1 MICSLTTPSS
11 KECMKVGLTGTRG
24 DNVRREFDQP
34 IVKIGRDPEG
44 CDFVFD
50 QAAWP
55 MVSRTHAELRL
66 EDRRCLLIDKN
77 STQGTFIN
85 GQRVVK
91 PTEVKTGT
99 LIQFG
104 HNGPVLTMEIVD
116 YSPSK
121 SGVTTTNGDP
131 LATTAKPVP
140 KPESKFPMLVFE
152 SGVAPEHGTHLVLD
166 SETTLLGR
174 DLIAITPEEAAG
186 PVVSR
191 RHAEVRRDSNGEFFV
206 EDLQSFNGTLVN
218 GKRIFQQTPLHDGD
232 RIQLSVS
239 GPMLRF
245 VTPNKKPAEPV
256 APTAPVSF
264 DGPPPWTESSDDLQS
279 IARGQS
285 TLVFRA
291 GSSKLPQPPPASRA
305 KEQLLIHCT
314 FEGKQ
319 SLSVGRAK
327 NNDITLDGL
336 LISKLHARFIR
347 TPQNLLVED
356 EGSTNGVY
364 VNGERVA
371 GRQPVKSDDIV
382 QIGPFVLRADPIIG
396 VKVFDSRSETRI
408 DAVNITEEVPSL
420 WGDGTFKL
428 LDKVSLAIEP
438 NEFVGLLG
446 PSGAGKSTLMN
457 ALNGMKR
464 TTGGRVFINN
474 LDLYQH
480 LYSIKQ
486 SIGYVPQDDII
497 HRELTC
503 YDTLYYVARLRLSR
517 DVPADDIDQIVNEVL
532 EVTGLADRRDALIS
546 QLSGGQRKRVSIAV
560 ELITKPSLIFLD
572 EPTSGLDPAT
582 EERIMKLFRQIAE
595 SGRTVI
601 MTTHAME
608 NVHLFDKIVLLM
620 RGKMIFC
627 GTPKEALKF
636 AGAKNF
642 IELYNNLENPASVEA
657 ASLSVPSP
665 QASKTER
672 RAYEKRYNEIVEMTA
687 EQWRQRFMVTE
698 TFQRTVFQP
707 LTHLQQRAE
716 VKSAVY
722 RRPGTVESLRQ
733 WATLVARY
741 ARVLASDKLNLLIL
755 FMQAPIIALLTY
767 FVVGAKDSRDF
778 VYFVLALVPVWFGI
792 SVAAR
797 EIVKERSVFK
807 RERMV
812 NLSLL
817 PYVGSKLFT
826 LSCIVSI
833 QCLLLFGTLKFF
845 DLIKLM
851 EVPGVAGGMAQWLT
865 MVLTGIVGIA
875 LGLFVSVLVR
885 TSEVATSIVPLI
897 LIPQILLCG
906 LMGVPQGLSRVVGAA
921 MPATWSFDQMK
932 RLSTLDTLRQEGSDP
947 GGKNEGLGLFE
958 HVKKTNESKL
968 QSTRNQLE
976 DFNKRT
982 NESLREYDRRVKSSI
997 QRGDVNSI
1005 ASAKPPAPVG
1015 TPPQLPNYEAVS
1027 DDLRKYVT
1035 FKHPWG
1041 GVVINAVVLLIMVL
1055 VFLAATLIVLRL
1067 QDTKAR
1073 RVKR

>member
-1 MICSLTTPSS
+1 
-11 KECMKVGLTGTRG
+11 MKVALKETRG
-24 DNVRREFDQP
+24 DHVRREFDQP
-34 IVKIGRDPEG
+34 VVKIGRDPEA
-44 CDFVFD
+44 CDLVFD
-50 QAAWP
+50 QATWP

-66 EDRRCLLIDKN
+66 EDNRCLLIDKN

-91 PTEVKTGT
+91 PTEVQTGT

-104 HNGPVLTMEIVD
+104 HNGPVLTMEIVTD
-116 YSPSK
+116 SPIK
-121 SGVTTTNGDP
+121 SAEKPPVTTTNRDP
-131 LATTAKPVP
+131 LATTAKPDT
-140 KPESKFPMLVFE
+140 KSESKLPLLVFE
-152 SGVAPEHGTHLVLD
+152 SGIAPERGTHLVLD

-174 DLIAITPEEAAG
+174 DLMAITPEAAG
-186 PVVSR
+186 VSVVSR
-191 RHAEVRRDSNGEFFV
+191 RHAEVRRDSNGQFFV
-206 EDLQSFNGTLVN
+206 EDLKSFNGTLVN
-218 GKRIFQQTPLHDGD
+218 DKRISQQTPLHNGD

-239 GPMLRF
+239 GPIFRF
-245 VTPNKKPAEPV
+245 VDPNQKAAQPV
-256 APTAPVSF
+256 GPTTPVSF
-264 DGPPPWTESSDDLQS
+264 EGSPPWLESGDDLQS

-285 TLVFRA
+285 TLVYRA
-291 GSSKLPQPPPASRA
+291 GSAKLPQPAPPGKA

-347 TPQNLLVED
+347 TPQHLLIED

-396 VKVFDSRSETRI
+396 VKVFDTRSETRI

-503 YDTLYYVARLRLSR
+503 YNTLYYVARLRLSR
-517 DVPADDIDQIVNEVL
+517 DVPADDLDQIVNEVL

-560 ELITKPSLIFLD
+560 ELITKPSLIYLD

-620 RGKMIFC
+620 RGKLIFC

-642 IELYNNLENPASVEA
+642 IELYNNLEHPASVAA
-657 ASLSVPSP
+657 ASLPVPSP
-665 QASKTER
+665 QGSKAER
-672 RAYEKRYNEIVEMTA
+672 RAYEKRCNEILETTA
-687 EQWRQRFMVTE
+687 EQWRQRFMLTE
-698 TFQRTVFQP
+698 TYQRTVFKP
-707 LTHLQQRAE
+707 LSHLQKRDE

-722 RRPGTVESLRQ
+722 HRPGTVDSLRQ
-733 WATLVARY
+733 LATLIARY
-741 ARVLASDKLNLLIL
+741 TRVQASDKLNLLIL
-755 FMQAPIIALLTY
+755 FIQAPIIALLTY
-767 FVVGAKDSRDF
+767 LVVGATDSRDF

-797 EIVKERSVFK
+797 EIVKERSIFK

-826 LSCIVSI
+826 LSCIVSV
-833 QCLLLFGTLKFF
+833 QCLLLFGTLKLL
-845 DLIKLM
+845 DLVKLM
-851 EVPGVAGGMAQWLT
+851 EVPGVAGGLAQWLT

-932 RLSTLDTLRQEGSDP
+932 RLSTLDTLRKEGSDP
-947 GGKNEGLGLFE
+947 SGKNEGLGLFD
-958 HVKKTNESKL
+958 HLKKTNESKL

-976 DFNKRT
+976 DYNRRA
-982 NESLREYDRRVKSSI
+982 NESVREYDRRIKSSI
-997 QRGDVNSI
+997 ERGDVNSI
-1005 ASAKPPAPVG
+1005 ASAKPPALG

-1041 GVVINAVVLLIMVL
+1041 GVVINTVVLLIMIF
-1055 VFLAATLIVLRL
+1055 VFLAATLIVLRV
-1067 QDTKAR
+1067 QDTRAIR
-1073 RVKR
+1073 IQ